1 MMSSTGA
8 MGEWVIRELAEA
20 DLDAVASLEA
30 RINPQPWSRQLF
42 AEELALPPGNRHW
55 LVAVGRGSDRE
66 PRPESASESGLG
78 PEPGSQALLVGFGG
92 VMYAPD
98 AAHLMLVGVEPDV
111 TRRGIAVRL
120 CASLFLE
127 AKARGAEGVTLEV
140 RRSNRAAIALYGKL
154 GMTSV
159 GCRPGYYPDGED
171 AEIFWLHD
179 LQSAEAVDLLTCLAE
194 RPADVTT
201 PNPEGPRP

>member
-1 MMSSTGA
+1 MMASTGTA
-8 MGEWVIRELAEA
+8 EDWVIRELAET

-42 AEELALPPGNRHW
+42 AEELSLPPGNRHW
-55 LVAVGRGSDRE
+55 LVAVD
-66 PRPESASESGLG
+66 LG
-78 PEPGSQALLVGFGG
+78 PLTRLVGFGG

-98 AAHLMLVGVEPDV
+98 AAHLMLVGVEPDL
-111 TRRGIAVRL
+111 TRRGIAARL

-127 AKARGAEGVTLEV
+127 ARARGAEGVTLEV
-140 RRSNRAAIALYGKL
+140 RRSNRAAIALYVKL

-179 LQSAEAVDLLTCLAE
+179 LQSAEAVDLLTSLAE
-194 RPADVTT
+194 QQTDGTI
-201 PNPEGPRP
+201 PNPEGLRP